1 MRTDTEQQLNNFL
14 DYLRIERQVSPHTLK
29 SYQRD
34 LAQLKNYCLTREIE
48 SWKALET
55 HHIRTHITQRH
66 RSGLSGASLQRELSA
81 IRSLFNYLLKCGWVE
96 HNPAK
101 TVRAPK
107 APRKLP
113 EVLDVDQLTSML
125 TVAPDSALQHRD
137 LAMWELLYSSGLRVS
152 ELAGLNVQDIDL
164 EDQTVWVRSGKG
176 GKDRI
181 VPVGRVAIR
190 AIKQWLQIRA
200 SLISINQPAVFISQ
214 RGNRISIRNVQAR
227 LEKWGRQQGMQEQVH
242 PHMLRHSFATHM
254 LESSGDIRAVQELL
268 GHSQISTTQIYTQLD
283 FQHLAKVY
291 DQAHPR
297 ARRNKKAN

>member
-1 MRTDTEQQLNNFL
+1 MRTTAEQQLNSFL

-34 LAQLKNYCLTREIE
+34 LAQLKNYCLTSEIE
-48 SWKALET
+48 SWKALEAQ
-55 HHIRTHITQRH
+55 HIRAHITQRH

-81 IRSLFNYLLKCGWVE
+81 IRSLFNYLLKHDWTE

-107 APRKLP
+107 TPRKLP

-152 ELAGLNVQDIDL
+152 ELAGLDLQDIDL

-190 AIKQWLQIRA
+190 AITQWLQIRA
-200 SLISINQPAVFISQ
+200 SLISINQPALFISQ

-227 LEKWGRQQGMQEQVH
+227 LEKWGRQQGLQEQVH

-283 FQHLAKVY
+283 FQHLANVY

-297 ARRNKKAN
+297 AKRNKKAN